1 MELKIDLEV
10 QKVDNGFILF
20 KDIYGIK
27 LQDKPC
33 ESRQEIYV
41 TFPEVRERIR
51 ELLCKIVSQ
60 LSERIPEK
68 S

>member
-1 MELKIDLEV
+1 MEAKISIDVE
-10 QKVDNGFILF
+10 KVDNGFIVH
-20 KDIYGIK
+20 KEIYGIK
-27 LQDKPC
+27 LRNKPC
-33 ESRQEIYV
+33 EETSEVYV

-51 ELLCKIVSQ
+51 ELLCKIVSE